1 MNFTVRHE
9 TAMEREIARIRR
21 KMVGVLL
28 LLACLGVWQREFI
41 LEGVRSHVEVTS
53 TILLT
58 FAFSAAMA
66 FIFVFKLNNEI
77 IAFKALR
84 EMWDDIR
91 LGPLEETRDP
101 LWRHYRCARP
111 GQVFQRP
118 RLLGHAYELVTEEL
132 ARTRT
137 ISLSVEEMNTLVSNT
152 EQAIS
157 DEKSL
162 IVYLSGILVF
172 MGLIGTFIG
181 LLHMVASI
189 GGIIGSLASG
199 SSDATQTFTALL
211 GALQEP
217 LKGMASGFA
226 ASLFGLFCSLVVG
239 LLARMAGQAAGV
251 LKNEFKSWLAGVV
264 KIGEERD
271 FGPAGQ
277 GLAGQQQWL
286 GMIGNILADYARV
299 AGSFDQAT
307 RILADLRVAQ
317 DAQADLSGRMIGELT
332 KLQAVQSR
340 LVEQTAPVASLG
352 PALVALGASVESMT
366 ETLARRMESEAFAL
380 REVLREGQRAQSND
394 LRVIS
399 ANHAQTTSQLA
410 ESIAQMSADIDRRG
424 APDPFDHARLESSL
438 QRGVTD
444 AGRGLGEG
452 LSDMAARVDHLAEVQ
467 SQSLDTLKSIA
478 AVAGAREEARGAALE
493 DALSDGFARLGQTM
507 ETAFAAYSSMLHVVV
522 ATLQQA
528 APASLPEAPEPAP
541 PPRAAEDAR
550 AEEFRKRAG
559 VR

>member
-1 MNFTVRHE
+1 MKFTVRHE

-28 LLACLGVWQREFI
+28 LLATLGVWQREFI
-41 LEGVRSHVEVTS
+41 LEGVRSHVEITS

-58 FAFSAAMA
+58 FAFSAAMS
-66 FIFVFKLNNEI
+66 FIFIYKLNNEI
-77 IAFKALR
+77 VAFKALR
-84 EMWDDIR
+84 EMWEDIR
-91 LGPLEETRDP
+91 VGPIEAARDP

-111 GQVFQRP
+111 ALVFQRP

-137 ISLSVEEMNTLVSNT
+137 IALSVEEMNTLVSNT

-189 GGIIGSLASG
+189 GGIIGSLATN
-199 SSDATQTFTALL
+199 SSDSTQTFTALL

-239 LLARMAGQAAGV
+239 LLGRFAGQAAGV

-271 FGPAGQ
+271 IGPAGQ
-277 GLAGQQQWL
+277 GLAGQTQWL
-286 GMIGNILADYARV
+286 GMIGNVLSDYARV

-307 RILADLRVAQ
+307 RVLADMRSAQ
-317 DAQADLSGRMIGELT
+317 LAQTELTERMIGELT
-332 KLQAVQSR
+332 KMQGVQSR
-340 LVEQTAPVASLG
+340 LLEHQFPTASMEPTLA
-352 PALVALGASVESMT
+352 ALGAGVESMT
-366 ETLARRMESEAFAL
+366 ETLSRRMDSEAAAL
-380 REVLREGQRAQSND
+380 REALREAQRAQSND
-394 LRVIS
+394 LRIIS
-399 ANHAQTTSQLA
+399 SNHAQTTTQLA
-410 ESIAQMSADIDRRG
+410 EAIAQLSADIDRRE
-424 APDPFDHARLESSL
+424 APVPFDYARLEAAL
-438 QRGVTD
+438 QRSVTQAGGVF
-444 AGRGLGEG
+444 GQEVSGV
-452 LSDMAARVDHLAEVQ
+452 AARVDHLAEVQ
-467 SQSLDTLKSIA
+467 SESLDALKRIA
-478 AVAGAREEARGAALE
+478 AAAGDKEEMRGAALE
-493 DALSDGFARLGQTM
+493 EAVSAGFSRLSQTM

-522 ATLQQA
+522 ATLQQGAPATIPEEPAA
-528 APASLPEAPEPAP
+528 APS
-541 PPRAAEDAR
+541 RSAEDAL

-559 VR
+559 ERS